1 MKIDLTGKIALVSGS
16 TAGIGFAT
24 AKGLAGAGASVI
36 LNGRSDATVDKA
48 LHALRAAVAGA
59 DVTGFVGDLVDPEVC
74 ARLVAAHPRVDVL
87 QPVIDEIGKLLDKA
101 PTLKV
106 SIDGHTDNVGDE
118 KHNQQLSKKRA
129 EAVAAA
135 LIAKGVDKSRVR
147 AEGFGASKPIA
158 DNASEEGRGKNR
170 RVELVRV
177 AA

>member
-74 ARLVAAHPRVDVL
+74 ARLVAAHPPGGCAG
-87 QPVIDEIGKLLDKA
+87 Q
-101 PTLKV
+101 
-106 SIDGHTDNVGDE
+106 
-118 KHNQQLSKKRA
+118 
-129 EAVAAA
+129 
-135 LIAKGVDKSRVR
+135 
-147 AEGFGASKPIA
+147 
-158 DNASEEGRGKNR
+158 
-170 RVELVRV
+170 
-177 AA
+177 